1 MLVEELLQP
10 LHELEVV
17 LRSSLDQSFDI
28 NILHIGGRREY
39 HFLNSVLQAGRLQ
52 DLIVLRIFVRIL
64 CHEVHSLNWDRVCLS
79 KGNIKRTG
87 KQHVH
92 NLACNGSYAKTAM

>member
-28 NILHIGGRREY
+28 DILHIGRRREY
-39 HFLNSVLQAGRLQ
+39 YFLNSVLQAGRLQ
-52 DLIVLRIFVRIL
+52 DLVVLRIFVRIL
-64 CHEVHSLNWDRVCLS
+64 CHEVHSLNWNRVCLS

-92 NLACNGSYAKTAM
+92 NLARNSSYAKTTM